1 MKLDFSVGLGRNE
14 PLNEVGDYARLAED
28 IGFKQVTWVD
38 MPFVSQDVSIMLTLA
53 ALATSKIMVGH
64 GVTSPSTYHPMII
77 ANAISGVDQL
87 SGGRAFVG
95 LGAGGPFGEVFGQ
108 SPLQNVR
115 DAIKFIRDFMSGKEA
130 VYGKT
135 RARSESIRK
144 TVPIYLA
151 AEGPKMLQL
160 AGELAD
166 GVISIGTNLE
176 WVRWK
181 LKQVAI
187 GAEKAGRDPSEVEY
201 WVRTMIYIAD
211 TKEQAKKEV
220 SPYPLAYG
228 HVHRFL
234 EGNTPEFIEL
244 RRRIEKASPD
254 LVEDLVAD
262 SKKVFSA
269 YDPYGVERLDAP
281 WVDYVTQ
288 DLIDFFHMTG
298 NPDDINEHIYKLG
311 QLGVKNISP
320 VMFTVVDKKGMM
332 REIGSKVMPNFR

>member
-14 PLNEVGDYARLAED
+14 PINEIGDYARLAED

-38 MPFVSQDVSIMLTLA
+38 MPFVSQDVSIMMTLA
-53 ALATSKIMVGH
+53 AQATSKIMIGH
-64 GVTSPSTYHPMII
+64 GVTCPSTYHPMII
-77 ANAISGVDQL
+77 ANATAGVDQL

-95 LGAGGPFGEVFGQ
+95 LGAGGPFGDVYGQ
-108 SPLQNVR
+108 APIQSVR

-135 RARSESIRK
+135 KARSESIRK

-151 AEGPKMLQL
+151 AEGPRMLQL
-160 AGELAD
+160 AGEIAD

-176 WVRWK
+176 WVKWK
-181 LKQVAI
+181 LEQVAI
-187 GAEKAGRDPSEVEY
+187 GAERAGRDPSEVEY
-201 WVRTMIYIAD
+201 WVRTMIYVAD
-211 TKEQAKKEV
+211 TKEQARKEV

-228 HVHRFL
+228 HLHRFL
-234 EGNTPEFIEL
+234 EGDRPEFVDL
-244 RRRIEKASPD
+244 RSRIERASPD
-254 LVEDLVAD
+254 AVEDLASD

-269 YDPYGVERLDAP
+269 YAPYGVERLDAP
-281 WVDYVTQ
+281 WVGYVTQ
-288 DLIDFFHMTG
+288 NLIDFFHMTG

-320 VMFTVVDKKGMM
+320 VMFTVIDKKGMM
-332 REIGSKVMPNFR
+332 REIGSKIMPSFR